1 MSKYLI
7 EILEDANADVTT
19 LEKHK
24 GNQALRMLFEHAFI
38 PEKKFELPE
47 GAPPFKPDAA
57 PLGMT
62 PTNFTQ
68 EMRRLYIFTPARPLP
83 KIRKEALFVQLLETI
98 HPSEA
103 KLLIAIKDQTLHKL
117 YKNINAGVAAEY
129 GFIPKQEKVKTG
141 DRAPKKSQVH
151 SVDGE

>member
-7 EILEDANADVTT
+7 EILEEANANPKT
-19 LEKHK
+19 LEQHK
-24 GNQALRMLFEHAFI
+24 ANGALRMLFEHAFL

-47 GAPPFKPDAA
+47 GSPPFKPDAA

-103 KLLIAIKDQTLHKL
+103 QLLIAIKDQTLTKL
-117 YKNINAGVAAEY
+117 YKNINAEVAAEY
-129 GFIPKQEKVKTG
+129 GFIPKQTEVEAG
-141 DRAPKKSQVH
+141 DPASKKS
-151 SVDGE
+151 